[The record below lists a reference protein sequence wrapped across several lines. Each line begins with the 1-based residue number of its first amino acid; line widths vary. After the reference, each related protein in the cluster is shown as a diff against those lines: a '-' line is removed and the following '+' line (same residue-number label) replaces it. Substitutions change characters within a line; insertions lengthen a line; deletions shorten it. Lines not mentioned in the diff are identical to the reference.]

1 MPPASNAPPLSL
13 GRHFRDREA
22 PQLRADVAVIVP
34 TILRPALLD
43 AVRSVYDQTFDGRV
57 QLLIGA
63 DLNADQADP
72 LFDLLETRPANLSAT
87 VLTLPYSTSSR
98 HGGVHPAWDGGA
110 LRPILS
116 FMANALHLAYLD
128 DDNTWEPDHLASLM
142 AAVQGKAWA
151 YSLRLL
157 LDEETGAELGVDVWD
172 AVGPGRGR
180 FKAQGGLVDPSC
192 LLVNKLHMA
201 HALWLWSDPGPGR
214 MGVEADRRFAEAL
227 FRQPFGRVE
236 RPTVRYRIRTTN
248 ILRKFLAEGTVF
260 D

>member
-13 GRHFRDREA
+13 GRHFPDREA

-43 AVRSVYDQTFDGRV
+43 AVRSVYDQTFEGRV

-63 DLNADQADP
+63 DLKGDQAGR

-116 FMANALHLAYLD
+116 FMANAQHLAYLD

-142 AAVQGKAWA
+142 AASRA
-151 YSLRLL
+151 R
-157 LDEETGAELGVDVWD
+157 
-172 AVGPGRGR
+172 
-180 FKAQGGLVDPSC
+180 
-192 LLVNKLHMA
+192 
-201 HALWLWSDPGPGR
+201 PGPTVCGGCWTKR
-214 MGVEADRRFAEAL
+214 PARSWGSISGTRWGPAGGGSRRRAAWWT
-227 FRQPFGRVE
+227 R
-236 RPTVRYRIRTTN
+236 
-248 ILRKFLAEGTVF
+248 AACW
-260 D
+260 